1 MKFDFEEHVSS
12 ESELSEFSFE
22 DINEIDKLVVVH
34 GNVACSVTVDPV
46 PPENDANLTN
56 CPITLNDIKSCIPD
70 TLVTNEQ
77 KLVSDKINLLL
88 EKHETELRIF
98 VTKLF
103 KKISAIYEQV
113 CGGSTA
119 DKKID
124 SKVWTNYFG
133 ELYKYSNSTEYHS
146 HVETC
151 FQRKAESDDFVVF
164 SKIFDFVSHFILES
178 KSSQMKASE
187 EQPQIPNVYSS
198 DNAGL
203 GKLRYI
209 AGRCVAKCKY
219 HYMEM
224 GRNNMYKPKKQSVVT
239 ASFLK
244 VKIMDHFTA
253 TYSELSESS
262 VYKDTLE
269 ETRRKQNITQGLTDI
284 KDDVLDFFI
293 DIDQNRIKYQNEK
306 MFHIHGSKII
316 NFIHEKL
323 FNSEIIF

>member
-1 MKFDFEEHVSS
+1 M
-12 ESELSEFSFE
+12 
-22 DINEIDKLVVVH
+22 
-34 GNVACSVTVDPV
+34 
-46 PPENDANLTN
+46 
-56 CPITLNDIKSCIPD
+56 
-70 TLVTNEQ
+70 
-77 KLVSDKINLLL
+77 
-88 EKHETELRIF
+88 
-98 VTKLF
+98 
-103 KKISAIYEQV
+103 
-113 CGGSTA
+113 
-119 DKKID
+119 
-124 SKVWTNYFG
+124 
-133 ELYKYSNSTEYHS
+133 
-146 HVETC
+146 
-151 FQRKAESDDFVVF
+151 
-164 SKIFDFVSHFILES
+164 
-178 KSSQMKASE
+178 
-187 EQPQIPNVYSS
+187 
-198 DNAGL
+198 
-203 GKLRYI
+203 
-209 AGRCVAKCKY
+209 AKCKY

-323 FNSEIIF
+323 FNSEILFKKFEKLLQDFELNITYARVDDEVARTSLKRTLL